1 MIEKFD
7 RINLPNQMIAALD
20 DPLLQK
26 YIGLRPSS
34 AVTKRMNQW
43 LELFFDEQLEAIN
56 DSDETSKVLSELL
69 VKLVD
74 YTRFTKVIFKRT

>member
-34 AVTKRMNQW
+34 AVTKRMDQW

-56 DSDETSKVLSELL
+56 DSDASGKVLSELL
-69 VKLVD
+69 VKIVD

>member
-1 MIEKFD
+1 
-7 RINLPNQMIAALD
+7 MIAALD

-43 LELFFDEQLEAIN
+43 LELFFDEQLEAME
-56 DSDETSKVLSELL
+56 DSDETGKVLSELL
-69 VKLVD
+69 GMIVN
-74 YTRFTKVIFKRT
+74 YTSSTKVIFKQTYLLVY

>member
-1 MIEKFD
+1 
-7 RINLPNQMIAALD
+7 MIAALD

-34 AVTKRMNQW
+34 AVTKRMDQW

-56 DSDETSKVLSELL
+56 DSDGTGKVLSELL
-69 VKLVD
+69 VKIVD

>member
-1 MIEKFD
+1 
-7 RINLPNQMIAALD
+7 MIAALD

-34 AVTKRMNQW
+34 AVTKRMDQW

-56 DSDETSKVLSELL
+56 DSDETRKVLSELL
-69 VKLVD
+69 VKVVD

>member
-1 MIEKFD
+1 
-7 RINLPNQMIAALD
+7 MIAALD

-34 AVTKRMNQW
+34 AVTKRMDHW

-56 DSDETSKVLSELL
+56 DSDVSGKVLSELL
-69 VKLVD
+69 VKIVD
-74 YTRFTKVIFKRT
+74 YTKFTKVIFKRT